1 MADSKKTR
9 TIQVILRPASLP
21 LKIVVVLLLVC
32 CIAALLSLM
41 WAHKGILAET
51 ERLRTEAAAVEYAN
65 QVLEEKTGKPDSV
78 ANVQSIAQENLGL
91 VNPDT
96 VIINPVS

>member
-1 MADSKKTR
+1 M
-9 TIQVILRPASLP
+9 
-21 LKIVVVLLLVC
+21 
-32 CIAALLSLM
+32 
-41 WAHKGILAET
+41 
-51 ERLRTEAAAVEYAN
+51 EYAN